1 MQSSLTLTMGI
12 CQQGSGFGRKV
23 KAFSTWAGGAA
34 EERST
39 IQPNALCNA
48 LPEEELTLSISVGP
62 VKQGNS
68 SSPNNEDIHAP
79 LIPAGRMAPFVLVT
93 ALFFLWG
100 VPNNLNDILIRQ
112 FMKSFEINRLQAGLV
127 QFAFYMGYFLLAMPA
142 AQLMRRAG
150 YKAGILVGLCL
161 YGAGCIL
168 FWPAAIVA
176 KYWFFLTALFVIASG
191 LAFLETAA
199 SPFTL
204 QVGDPR
210 SAARRLNFAQ
220 AFNPLGSISAV
231 LVGSRFIFSG
241 IELNPAQVTAMQAA
255 GKYQEYLRSETL
267 RVVAPYLVLG
277 AIVLFWAI
285 LIARTPF
292 PHTGLDFSHDDLVSD
307 QSKPLHERRHFVLA
321 VLAQFLYVGAQVG
334 TWSYMIPYV
343 ISGTAVGERT
353 AGYWLTGALVAF
365 TAGRFFSAW
374 LLQFVPAAHL
384 LGAYA
389 VLNAAICGVAVLRP
403 GWLGVVSLVA
413 VSFLMSTMFPT
424 IFALGTRGLGTRTK
438 TGAALIVMAII
449 GGALITLAMGRVA
462 DRVNIAAAYLVPA
475 VCFVGIALY
484 AWLGSQSD
492 PEEIAA
498 ERAALAG

>member
-1 MQSSLTLTMGI
+1 M
-12 CQQGSGFGRKV
+12 
-23 KAFSTWAGGAA
+23 
-34 EERST
+34 EE
-39 IQPNALCNA
+39 NF
-48 LPEEELTLSISVGP
+48 TLSISVGP
-62 VKQGNS
+62 VGQEKQASLGG
-68 SSPNNEDIHAP
+68 EDLEAP
-79 LIPAGRMAPFVLVT
+79 LIPAGRMLPFILVT

-100 VPNNLNDILIRQ
+100 IPNNLNDILIRQ

-127 QFAFYMGYFLLAMPA
+127 QFAFYLGYFLLAMPA

-161 YGAGCIL
+161 YGAGCMM
-168 FWPAAIVA
+168 FWPAAFIA
-176 KYWFFLTALFVIASG
+176 QYWFFLTALFVIASG

-241 IELNPAQVTAMQAA
+241 IELKPAQVATMQAA
-255 GKYQEYLRSETL
+255 GTYQAYLRSETL

-292 PHTGLDFSHDDLVSD
+292 PHTGLDFSHDTLATDH
-307 QSKPLHERRHFVLA
+307 SKPLWERKHFVFA
-321 VLAQFLYVGAQVG
+321 VVAQFLYVGAQVG
-334 TWSYMIPYV
+334 TWSYMIPYA
-343 ISGTAVGERT
+343 ISGTGIGERE

-365 TAGRFFSAW
+365 TTGRFFSAW
-374 LLQFVPAAHL
+374 LLNFISPSNL
-384 LGAYA
+384 LGTYS
-389 VLNAAICGVAVLRP
+389 VLNAVICGVAVLRP
-403 GWLGVVSLVA
+403 GWLGVYSLVA

-424 IFALGTRGLGTRTK
+424 IFALGTKGLGTRTK

-462 DRVNIAAAYLVPA
+462 DRVSIAAGYAVPA
-475 VCFVGIALY
+475 ICFVGIALY

-492 PEEIAA
+492 PEEVAA
-498 ERAALAG
+498 EQAPAAS

>member
-1 MQSSLTLTMGI
+1 MNGLGLESNESRRDLCPRRNNSL
-12 CQQGSGFGRKV
+12 V
-23 KAFSTWAGGAA
+23 
-34 EERST
+34 
-39 IQPNALCNA
+39 
-48 LPEEELTLSISVGP
+48 SISTGP
-62 VKQGNS
+62 IGQEKHAALGNGA
-68 SSPNNEDIHAP
+68 PEAP
-79 LIPAGRMAPFVLVT
+79 LIPADRLVPFILVT

-100 VPNNLNDILIRQ
+100 VPNNFNDILIRQ

-127 QFAFYMGYFLLAMPA
+127 QFSFYLGYFLLAMPA
-142 AQLMRRAG
+142 AQFMRRAG

-161 YGAGCIL
+161 YGAGCLL
-168 FWPAAIVA
+168 FWPAALISH
-176 KYWFFLTALFVIASG
+176 YWSFLTALFIIASG

-204 QVGDPR
+204 QMGDPR

-241 IELNPAQVTAMQAA
+241 IELSPAQVVTMKVAGSYQA
-255 GKYQEYLRSETL
+255 YLRSETL

-277 AIVLFWAI
+277 CIVLFWAI

-292 PHTGLDFSHDDLVSD
+292 PHAGLDFSHDALAHDH
-307 QSKPLHERRHFVLA
+307 SKPLRKRKHFVFA
-321 VLAQFLYVGAQVG
+321 VVAQFLYVGAQVS

-343 ISGTAVGERT
+343 ISSTGVGERE

-374 LLQFVPAAHL
+374 LLNFVSAANL
-384 LGAYA
+384 LGTYA
-389 VLNAAICGVAVLRP
+389 VLNAAICCVAVFRP
-403 GWLGVVSLVA
+403 GWLGVGSLVM
-413 VSFLMSTMFPT
+413 VSFLMSTMFPS
-424 IFALGTRGLGTRTK
+424 IFALGTKGLGARTK
-438 TGAALIVMAII
+438 TGSALIVMAII

-462 DRVNIAAAYLVPA
+462 DRVSVAASYLVPA
-475 VCFVGIALY
+475 ACFVGIALY

-492 PEEIAA
+492 PEEVAA
-498 ERAALAG
+498 ESATVAA